1 HTVDEKLPTQATL
14 SPNVRLSLQEQK
26 AELQDKIQLLEC
38 EGTAFYE
45 RSQSVIK
52 KNHEIILQLRPA
64 NQKLHKELA
73 QVILSLRCQFRH
85 TVMRLAATNCIK
97 VVLQT
102 QKAISKLGQELLF
115 RRRRL
120 DALAH
125 TTLKYQQR
133 LDELRMEE
141 ERRNQDQ
148 SRTPASAVTWEF
160 ELEEDAMASP
170 QNFRML
176 ENRLDKFQFKC
187 KEAEKCRKINVKLKA
202 QMQDEFRSYGA
213 QIDNLEKELLKYR
226 QELHNLEGL
235 NMEAYISKTT
245 TEAELHQLEEELLKE
260 HKERESNIAR
270 LRQKADQRKVQTEKP
285 DKKAQRTVLE
295 ADDLDS
301 EAQQSTRI
309 VPEEE
314 KVNPIYEEILKNLK
328 EATGVSDLQDVVE
341 HFTSE
346 KENCERL
353 ENLKKQNEEALEKL
367 KEEKELL
374 RQQFDKM
381 KYSGE
386 AKLSSEIKKLE
397 ECEQQLE
404 VQLQRR
410 DADAERLA
418 NNVKALGAIRAGVE
432 HLAGKLQDISLTE
445 VKPFKSSPTSDEFV
459 LELLNQCGAKLWV
472 LLEELEGKDMASVMK
487 EIEEDEFYTTIEG
500 RLPKTNTKVQLP
512 YRPVKEIGK
521 EEGEIREDELD
532 IISRDALKR
541 QSQLLIENNLSKKPW
556 KKEALGKM

>member
-1 HTVDEKLPTQATL
+1 TPTVFTN
-14 SPNVRLSLQEQK
+14 PNVRLSLQEQK

-73 QVILSLRCQFRH
+73 QVILSLRCILFISLKH
-85 TVMRLAATNCIK
+85 KFTCSFHYPE
-97 VVLQT
+97 LQS

-133 LDELRMEE
+133 LDELLYINNILFR
-141 ERRNQDQ
+141 
-148 SRTPASAVTWEF
+148 STSGIVACLW
-160 ELEEDAMASP
+160 ASP

-541 QSQLLIENNLSKKPW
+541 QSQLLIENNLSKK
-556 KKEALGKM
+556 

>member
-1 HTVDEKLPTQATL
+1 
-14 SPNVRLSLQEQK
+14 
-26 AELQDKIQLLEC
+26 ELQDKIQLLC

-73 QVILSLRCQFRH
+73 Q
-85 TVMRLAATNCIK
+85 
-97 VVLQT
+97 
-102 QKAISKLGQELLF
+102 KAISKLEQELLF

-148 SRTPASAVTWEF
+148 SRTPASA
-160 ELEEDAMASP
+160 
-170 QNFRML
+170 NFRML

-202 QMQDEFRSYGA
+202 QMQ
-213 QIDNLEKELLKYR
+213 
-226 QELHNLEGL
+226 
-235 NMEAYISKTT
+235 
-245 TEAELHQLEEELLKE
+245 AELHQLEEELLKE

-386 AKLSSEIKKLE
+386 AKLSEIKKLE
-397 ECEQQLE
+397 ECEQQLQ

-432 HLAGKLQDISLTE
+432 HLAGKLQDISL

-487 EIEEDEFYTTIEG
+487 EIEEDE
-500 RLPKTNTKVQLP
+500 
-512 YRPVKEIGK
+512 
-521 EEGEIREDELD
+521 GEIREDELD

-556 KKEALGKM
+556 KK

>member
-1 HTVDEKLPTQATL
+1 MV
-14 SPNVRLSLQEQK
+14 N
-26 AELQDKIQLLEC
+26 
-38 EGTAFYE
+38 
-45 RSQSVIK
+45 
-52 KNHEIILQLRPA
+52 
-64 NQKLHKELA
+64 
-73 QVILSLRCQFRH
+73 
-85 TVMRLAATNCIK
+85 
-97 VVLQT
+97 
-102 QKAISKLGQELLF
+102 
-115 RRRRL
+115 
-120 DALAH
+120 
-125 TTLKYQQR
+125 
-133 LDELRMEE
+133 
-141 ERRNQDQ
+141 
-148 SRTPASAVTWEF
+148 
-160 ELEEDAMASP
+160 
-170 QNFRML
+170 
-176 ENRLDKFQFKC
+176 
-187 KEAEKCRKINVKLKA
+187 
-202 QMQDEFRSYGA
+202 
-213 QIDNLEKELLKYR
+213 
-226 QELHNLEGL
+226 GL
-235 NMEAYISKTT
+235 NLY
-245 TEAELHQLEEELLKE
+245 LYVDPGFLQ
-260 HKERESNIAR
+260 
-270 LRQKADQRKVQTEKP
+270 
-285 DKKAQRTVLE
+285 AQRTVLE

-397 ECEQQLE
+397 ECEQQLQ

-556 KKEALGKM
+556 KK

>member
-1 HTVDEKLPTQATL
+1 ML
-14 SPNVRLSLQEQK
+14 SFGPNVRLSLQEQK

-73 QVILSLRCQFRH
+73 QVEQHNLS
-85 TVMRLAATNCIK
+85 K
-97 VVLQT
+97 E
-102 QKAISKLGQELLF
+102 KAISKLEQELLF

-120 DALAH
+120 DALTH

-141 ERRNQDQ
+141 ERRNEDQ
-148 SRTPASAVTWEF
+148 SKTAASAVTWEF
-160 ELEEDAMASP
+160 DLEEDAM
-170 QNFRML
+170 NFRML

-260 HKERESNIAR
+260 HKEREGNIAR

-301 EAQQSTRI
+301 EAQQSTRV

-314 KVNPIYEEILKNLK
+314 KVNPIFEEILKNLK
-328 EATGVSDLQDVVE
+328 EATGVSDLQDVLE

-346 KENCERL
+346 KENCESL

-386 AKLSSEIKKLE
+386 AKLSSKIKKLE
-397 ECEQQLE
+397 ECEQQLQD
-404 VQLQRR
+404 QLQRR

-432 HLAGKLQDISLTE
+432 HLAGKLQDISLKE
-445 VKPFKSSPTSDEFV
+445 AKPFKSFPTSDEFV
-459 LELLNQCGAKLWV
+459 LELLNQCGTKLWV

-487 EIEEDEFYTTIEG
+487 EIEEDEFFTTIEG

-512 YRPVKEIGK
+512 YKPVKDIGK
-521 EEGEIREDELD
+521 EESELREDELD

-541 QSQLLIENNLSKKPW
+541 QSQLIIENNLSKKPW
-556 KKEALGKM
+556 KK

>member
-1 HTVDEKLPTQATL
+1 ML
-14 SPNVRLSLQEQK
+14 SFGPNVRLSLQEQK

-73 QVILSLRCQFRH
+73 QVEQHNLS
-85 TVMRLAATNCIK
+85 K
-97 VVLQT
+97 E
-102 QKAISKLGQELLF
+102 KAISKLGQELLF

-160 ELEEDAMASP
+160 ELEEDAM
-170 QNFRML
+170 NFRML

-556 KKEALGKM
+556 KK

>member
-1 HTVDEKLPTQATL
+1 ML
-14 SPNVRLSLQEQK
+14 SFGPNVRLSLQEQK

-73 QVILSLRCQFRH
+73 QNYNVSHLISVLFTNQYRELSKHLE
-85 TVMRLAATNCIK
+85 K
-97 VVLQT
+97 VAK
-102 QKAISKLGQELLF
+102 KAISKLGQELLF

-160 ELEEDAMASP
+160 ELE
-170 QNFRML
+170 NFRML

>member
-1 HTVDEKLPTQATL
+1 SKML
-14 SPNVRLSLQEQK
+14 SFGPNVRLSLQEQK

-73 QVILSLRCQFRH
+73 QPTFVMFFAIFILNTL
-85 TVMRLAATNCIK
+85 T
-97 VVLQT
+97 LQLLY
-102 QKAISKLGQELLF
+102 INILF
-115 RRRRL
+115 RSTSGIVACL
-120 DALAH
+120 
-125 TTLKYQQR
+125 
-133 LDELRMEE
+133 
-141 ERRNQDQ
+141 
-148 SRTPASAVTWEF
+148 W
-160 ELEEDAMASP
+160 ASP

-202 QMQDEFRSYGA
+202 QMQ
-213 QIDNLEKELLKYR
+213 
-226 QELHNLEGL
+226 
-235 NMEAYISKTT
+235 
-245 TEAELHQLEEELLKE
+245 
-260 HKERESNIAR
+260 
-270 LRQKADQRKVQTEKP
+270 
-285 DKKAQRTVLE
+285 AQRTVLE

-397 ECEQQLE
+397 ECEQQLQ

-432 HLAGKLQDISLTE
+432 HLAGKLQDISL

-487 EIEEDEFYTTIEG
+487 EIEEDE
-500 RLPKTNTKVQLP
+500 
-512 YRPVKEIGK
+512 VK
-521 EEGEIREDELD
+521 GEIREDELD

-556 KKEALGKM
+556 KK

>member
-1 HTVDEKLPTQATL
+1 
-14 SPNVRLSLQEQK
+14 
-26 AELQDKIQLLEC
+26 ELQDKIQLLC

-73 QVILSLRCQFRH
+73 Q
-85 TVMRLAATNCIK
+85 
-97 VVLQT
+97 
-102 QKAISKLGQELLF
+102 KAISKLEQELLF

-120 DALAH
+120 DALTH

-141 ERRNQDQ
+141 ERRNEDQ
-148 SRTPASAVTWEF
+148 SKTAASA
-160 ELEEDAMASP
+160 
-170 QNFRML
+170 NFRML

-202 QMQDEFRSYGA
+202 QMQ
-213 QIDNLEKELLKYR
+213 
-226 QELHNLEGL
+226 
-235 NMEAYISKTT
+235 
-245 TEAELHQLEEELLKE
+245 AELHQLEEELLKE
-260 HKERESNIAR
+260 HKER
-270 LRQKADQRKVQTEKP
+270 LQ
-285 DKKAQRTVLE
+285 AQRTVLE

-301 EAQQSTRI
+301 EAQQSTRV

-314 KVNPIYEEILKNLK
+314 KVNPIFEEILKNLK
-328 EATGVSDLQDVVE
+328 EATGVSDLQDVLE

-346 KENCERL
+346 KENCESL

-386 AKLSSEIKKLE
+386 AKLSKIKKLE
-397 ECEQQLE
+397 ECEQQLQD
-404 VQLQRR
+404 QLQRR

-432 HLAGKLQDISLTE
+432 HLAGKLQDISLA
-445 VKPFKSSPTSDEFV
+445 KPFKSFPTSDEFV
-459 LELLNQCGAKLWV
+459 LELLNQCGTKLWV

-487 EIEEDEFYTTIEG
+487 EIEEDESE
-500 RLPKTNTKVQLP
+500 L
-512 YRPVKEIGK
+512 
-521 EEGEIREDELD
+521 REDELD

-541 QSQLLIENNLSKKPW
+541 QSQLIIENNLSKKPW
-556 KKEALGKM
+556 KK